1 MSYKKIKKLF
11 AVSAA
16 CLSITLSVNQQAPAA
31 VMLQGDDGR
40 QAAEQEEYRQ
50 QKSAINIVEDLAK
63 AADGTED
70 LAKAADDT
78 EDLAKAADD
87 TEDLAKAADG
97 TEDLVKAADGTED
110 LVKAA
115 DHAGAAAKAA
125 ENAEDPARAAD
136 GAEDPAC
143 TAEEAGPKSEGTF
156 AENEGEPAVG
166 KAVRKASLRA
176 KERVGLPAPAMITQE
191 KIDYHSVTLGW
202 SAVEGAAGYQVEYA
216 SGENE
221 FTVAGTTGA
230 ENLSYVCKGLQTGT
244 RYRFRVCALEEDGS
258 AGAYALLEALPYL
271 NRTKFTNVSTPQMK
285 SVLLE
290 WKKVAGAMN
299 YELYRKTAGQENYE
313 LLAVTAELTYTD
325 EAVTAGETYSYRV
338 CAIRNENGTT
348 VQAELSEVADASLS
362 SASMRFTSCETVD
375 EHSARLAWQQDSAAA
390 GYYIYRSVKENGTYR
405 KIKTIT
411 KNTVLSYTD
420 TKLVPGKKFYYKIC
434 SYTKE
439 DGKTAVAG
447 EMSASVQVQP
457 QADGPDFVAVK
468 TNVGNRSLSLEWKK
482 AANAAGYRIYRSLSP
497 DRGFAK
503 IKDLNSG
510 TFVGYEDRT
519 VLPGGTY
526 YYRVKAIYV
535 SGSYKGL
542 SAASVSLEGHVAPSA
557 PIGLNIVQ
565 TGEDTLQIGWDLSIG
580 ATDYKLY
587 RTDKAGNEYECI
599 ADGLSENSYTDEG
612 LIDGTTYYYRVSAV
626 GAAGEGTLC
635 LPVSYPLGGVSMNT
649 RTLKVCV
656 GVTKPL
662 RASTFLEGEVE
673 WSSDNTDI
681 AQVDEEGNVT
691 GIAYGTA
698 NVTATVEG
706 QHASTIVSVTPG
718 SKNGID
724 VSRWQ
729 EDVDWRRVK
738 DSGVEFAF
746 LRISNHNLE
755 DYTFETKYQNAFSVG
770 MPIGVY
776 CYSRATT
783 VEQAQEEARIV
794 LEILNGRKLDYPI
807 ALDLEDAVHKTM
819 KKETLHQMI
828 QAFKQ
833 VIEDA
838 GHPFVLYS
846 YVTFLNSNL
855 DRTKLDGID
864 LWVARYRN
872 VALGTGY
879 NGTGTIR
886 YWQYNSG
893 QYKGSNSQVDGI
905 TKDTGELVPVDMNV
919 EL

>member
-1 MSYKKIKKLF
+1 MSYQKIKKLF
-11 AVSAA
+11 AASAA
-16 CLSITLSVNQQAPAA
+16 CLSITLAVTQQAPAA
-31 VMLQGDDGR
+31 AMLQDTNN
-40 QAAEQEEYRQ
+40 QQETAQEESGQ
-50 QKSAINIVEDLAK
+50 QPAAQKDHWLETGDLPDTQNLTIQNQEYKSADPCRPVPKETFQPEDPEQPEQKEAFQSEDPEQPEQREAFQSKGQEQLSQKEEDPREEDVRSEGKSPCIEETSGPAEKK
-63 AADGTED
+63 AA
-70 LAKAADDT
+70 
-78 EDLAKAADD
+78 
-87 TEDLAKAADG
+87 
-97 TEDLVKAADGTED
+97 
-110 LVKAA
+110 
-115 DHAGAAAKAA
+115 
-125 ENAEDPARAAD
+125 
-136 GAEDPAC
+136 
-143 TAEEAGPKSEGTF
+143 S
-156 AENEGEPAVG
+156 
-166 KAVRKASLRA
+166 KASLRA
-176 KERVGLPAPAMITQE
+176 KERVGLPAPDVITQE
-191 KIDYHSVTLGW
+191 KISYQSVTLSW
-202 SAVEGAAGYQVEYA
+202 SAVDGAAGYQIEYA
-216 SGENE
+216 YGEGD
-221 FTVAGTTGA
+221 FIIAQTTPA
-230 ENLSYVCKGLQTGT
+230 EVLSYQCKGLQTGT
-244 RYRFRVCALEEDGS
+244 RYQFRVCALEEDGS
-258 AGAYALLEALPYL
+258 TGAYALLEALPYL
-271 NRTKFTNVSTPQMK
+271 NKTKFTDVSTPQMK
-285 SVLLE
+285 SVSLE

-299 YELYRKTAGQENYE
+299 YELYRKASGQADYE
-313 LLAVTAELTYTD
+313 LLAVTAELSYTD

-348 VQAELSEVADASLS
+348 VQAELSAAAEASLA
-362 SASMRFTSCETVD
+362 SAAGGFTGCEPVD
-375 EHSARLAWQQDSAAA
+375 EHSVRLTWQQSPSAT

-411 KNTVLSYTD
+411 KNTVLTYTD

-434 SYTKE
+434 TYTKE
-439 DGKTAVAG
+439 AGKAAVAG
-447 EMSASVQVQP
+447 ELSAAVQVQP

-482 AANAAGYRIYRSLSP
+482 APNASGYRIYRSLSP
-497 DRGFAK
+497 DKGFAK
-503 IKDLNSG
+503 IKDLDSG

-542 SAASVSLEGHVAPSA
+542 SAASTTLEGHVAPSA
-557 PIGLNIVQ
+557 PIGLQIVQ
-565 TGEDTLQIGWDLSIG
+565 TEENTLQIGWDLSIG
-580 ATDYKLY
+580 AADYKLY
-587 RTDKAGNEYECI
+587 RSDKADDTYECI
-599 ADGLSENSYTDEG
+599 ADGLAENSYTDEG
-612 LIDGTTYYYRVSAV
+612 LADGKTYYYRVSAV

-635 LPVSYPLGGVSMNT
+635 LPVSYTLGGVSMNT

-662 RASTFLEGEVE
+662 KTSTFLEGDVE

-698 NVTATVEG
+698 NVTATVDG
-706 QHASTIVSVTPG
+706 QSASAVVSVTPG

-738 DSGVEFAF
+738 DSGVDFAF

-770 MPIGVY
+770 MPVGVY

-807 ALDLEDAVHKTM
+807 ALDLEDAVHKSKTM

-838 GHPFVLYS
+838 GHQFVLYS

-872 VALGTGY
+872 VSLGTGY
-879 NGTGTIR
+879 TGTGNIR

-919 EL
+919 EF

>member
-1 MSYKKIKKLF
+1 MSYQRIKKLF
-11 AVSAA
+11 AASAA
-16 CLSITLSVNQQAPAA
+16 CLSIILAVTQQAPAA
-31 VMLQGDDGR
+31 AMLQEDQGQSIQQVDQTEDQGQLIQQVD
-40 QAAEQEEYRQ
+40 QANDQSHLIQQGVDQTEKQGQQIEQNVYQIKDQGHQIQQKADQSEDQKQPEQQKADQTEDQEQPFQEEEVQ
-50 QKSAINIVEDLAK
+50 QKEK
-63 AADGTED
+63 AMSKD
-70 LAKAADDT
+70 
-78 EDLAKAADD
+78 
-87 TEDLAKAADG
+87 
-97 TEDLVKAADGTED
+97 
-110 LVKAA
+110 
-115 DHAGAAAKAA
+115 
-125 ENAEDPARAAD
+125 
-136 GAEDPAC
+136 
-143 TAEEAGPKSEGTF
+143 EAPF
-156 AENEGEPAVG
+156 AENEGGLAGE
-166 KAVRKASLRA
+166 KDVRKVSLRA
-176 KERVGLPAPAMITQE
+176 KERVGLPAPDVLTQD
-191 KIDYHSVTLGW
+191 KISYHTITLGW
-202 SAVEGAAGYQVEYA
+202 SAVEGAAGYQIEYA
-216 SGENE
+216 YGEGD

-230 ENLSYVCKGLQTGT
+230 EVLSYQCKGLQTGT
-244 RYRFRVCALEEDGS
+244 RYQFRVCALEEDGS
-258 AGAYALLEALPYL
+258 AGAYALLEAMPYL
-271 NRTKFTNVSTPQMK
+271 NKTKFTNVSASQTN

-299 YELYRKTAGQENYE
+299 YELYRKTSGQENYE
-313 LLAVTAELTYTD
+313 LLAVTAELSYTD
-325 EAVTAGETYSYRV
+325 EAVTAGETYAYRV

-348 VQAELSEVADASLS
+348 VQAELSAAAEASLS
-362 SASMRFTSCETVD
+362 FGTMWFTSCEAVD
-375 EHSARLAWQQDSAAA
+375 DHSVKLIWQQDSSAA

-411 KNTVLSYTD
+411 KNSVLTYTD

-434 SYTKE
+434 TYTKE
-439 DGKTAVAG
+439 AGQTAVAG
-447 EMSASVQVQP
+447 ELSAAVMAQP
-457 QADGPDFVAVK
+457 QAGGPDFVAVK

-497 DRGFAK
+497 DKGFAK
-503 IKDLNSG
+503 IKDLDSG

-535 SGSYKGL
+535 NGSYKGL
-542 SAASVSLEGHVAPSA
+542 SAASVTLEGHVAPSA
-557 PIGLNIVQ
+557 PIGLHMIQ
-565 TGEDTLQIGWDLSIG
+565 TEEHTLQIDWDLSIG
-580 ATDYKLY
+580 AAGYKLY
-587 RTDKAGNEYECI
+587 RTDKASGTYECI
-599 ADGLSENSYTDEG
+599 ADELSENSYTDDG
-612 LIDGTTYYYRVSAV
+612 LTDGKTYFYRVSAI
-626 GAAGEGTLC
+626 GSAGEGTLC
-635 LPVSYPLGGVSMNT
+635 LPVSYTLGGVSMNT

-662 RASTFLEGEVE
+662 KASTFLEGDIE

-691 GIAYGTA
+691 GIAYGTT

-706 QHASTIVSVTPG
+706 QSASAIVSVTPG

-783 VEQAQEEARIV
+783 VEQAQEEAKIV

-807 ALDLEDAVHKTM
+807 ALDLEDAVHKSKTM

-838 GHPFVLYS
+838 GHQFVLYS

-872 VALGTGY
+872 VSLGTGY
-879 NGTGTIR
+879 TGTGNIK

-905 TKDTGELVPVDMNV
+905 TKDTGELVSVDMNV
-919 EL
+919 EF